1 MVNHAQLHRR
11 FRLLHLGR
19 RRGLVDAMLQQLGSQ
34 DAGDLVELSVA
45 HLVSDPQ
52 AQYLLD
58 DASRQVPSVAPQL
71 LASDAYDIKCHNKRP
86 TIVTNDSRCRGN
98 YNIRLVT
105 CYTNR
110 NKNGGRCRNTQ

>member
-19 RRGLVDAMLQQLGSQ
+19 RRGVVDAMLQQLGSQ

-58 DASRQVPSVAPQL
+58 DASRQVLSVAPQL

-86 TIVTNDSRCRGN
+86 TIATNDSRCRGN
-98 YNIRLVT
+98 YNIQLVT